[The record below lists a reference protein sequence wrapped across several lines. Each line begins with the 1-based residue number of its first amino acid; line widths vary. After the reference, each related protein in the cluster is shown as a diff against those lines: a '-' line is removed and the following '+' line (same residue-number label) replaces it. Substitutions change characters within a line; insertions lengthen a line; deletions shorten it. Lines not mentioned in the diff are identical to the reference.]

1 MGRGGYNTGST
12 SQMLITD
19 AGGWA
24 RGSLF
29 PLPLRMFE
37 NFHYETS
44 FKESKN
50 VGLATEK
57 RYICSA
63 KQTRM
68 FRTALF
74 INVPFGNDPN
84 VQQNAGYLYNGMN
97 NMGDSH
103 RHVKDQT

>member
-12 SQMLITD
+12 SKMLITE

-50 VGLATEK
+50 VGLATK
-57 RYICSA
+57 KVHMFS
-63 KQTRM
+63 QT
-68 FRTALF
+68 
-74 INVPFGNDPN
+74 NKN
-84 VQQNAGYLYNGMN
+84 VQNSTIYK
-97 NMGDSH
+97 
-103 RHVKDQT
+103 RPIWK